1 MVQHQLPDQA
11 KTVGDVVAAG
21 LTVAV
26 LAKWLPALAAFLTI
40 VWTAIRIYETET
52 VQRIVRWVVRQVAR

>member
-1 MVQHQLPDQA
+1 MVQVQISDHA
-11 KTVGDVVAAG
+11 KTAGDVVAAG
-21 LTVAV
+21 LTIAV
-26 LAKWLPALAAFLTI
+26 VAKWLPAIAAFLTI